1 MKIGS
6 EYRRKKRHLFGM
18 MGLAVLLSS
27 TLLGGVSWGNSG
39 GDEGPT
45 AQHGQSAEGSDDVP
59 LAPGY
64 TSLGFE
70 VPEPGSYRLPAI
82 KEAPSGEVLLES
94 GEPVEL
100 ATLFDARYVILSFIY
115 TSCNDVNGCPLA
127 TFVMD
132 RLHRRVQE
140 DSTLKDRVRLLTL
153 SFDPGNDSP
162 EVMSLYRK
170 TFTDDQSNW
179 KFLTTESQAALEPIL
194 EAYGQ
199 SVNPVYDE
207 NGQISSHFSHVLR
220 VYLIDTRKQIR
231 NIYNVDFLH
240 PELLLADIRTLI
252 LEEEGG
258 DGTGAEVERKPAS
271 LPWGD
276 MLVDS
281 VKNPPLGMPALP
293 EGMIDELT
301 PERVNLGRKLFRDQ
315 RLSSNGVLSCASC
328 HKPQE
333 GFAQNSAGRAVG
345 IEGESLRRNSS
356 SLLNVAYQD
365 RLFWDGREFSLDSLI
380 WTKLLDEKALGNRSV
395 GEVLERLR
403 ANSGLESE
411 FEVVFDGRGINLETV
426 AAALSAYLTTLV
438 SGDSRFDRW
447 YFGDDEQALT
457 AEEQEGFELF
467 RGRAGCVTCH
477 TIESDHALFMDQD
490 LHNTGLGWEH
500 SQGLRSPRDTVEVA
514 GRTIELN
521 LEALSG
527 TEARDYNDLGLYE
540 VTQNPA
546 DRWRFRTPSLRGVE
560 RTGPYMHDGSISSL
574 EQVVRYYEQGGTPHA
589 LQADAIEPF
598 DLDPSE
604 RSALVAFLKSL
615 TGRYVDTRP

>member
-1 MKIGS
+1 MRICFDFGR
-6 EYRRKKRHLFGM
+6 ERGHLLG
-18 MGLAVLLSS
+18 MGLAILLSS
-27 TLLGGVSWGNSG
+27 TLVGGTAWGNER
-39 GDEGPT
+39 DEEGLS
-45 AQHGQSAEGSDDVP
+45 AQHGQTVGGAGDVP

-70 VPEPGSYRLPAI
+70 VPEPGSYRLPTI
-82 KEAPSGEVLLES
+82 KKAPSGEVLLES
-94 GEPVEL
+94 GEAVEL
-100 ATLFDARYVILSFIY
+100 STLFDDRYVLLSFIY

-132 RLHRRVQE
+132 RLHQRVQE
-140 DSTLKDRVRLLTL
+140 EPTLEGQVRLLTL

-170 TFTDDQSNW
+170 TFTEDQSSW
-179 KFLTTESQAALEPIL
+179 KFLTTDSQEALAPIL

-199 SVNPVYDE
+199 SVNPVYNE
-207 NGQISSHFSHVLR
+207 SGQISSHFSHVLR
-220 VYLIDTRKQIR
+220 VYLIDTRGRIR

-240 PELLLADIRTLI
+240 PELLVADLQTLR
-252 LEEEGG
+252 LEGEGE
-258 DGTGAEVERKPAS
+258 GAGGKAERRPPS

-276 MLVDS
+276 MLIQGVEDL
-281 VKNPPLGMPALP
+281 PLGLPALP
-293 EGMIDELT
+293 QNRINELT
-301 PERVNLGRKLFRDQ
+301 PERVDLGRKLFRDQ

-328 HKPQE
+328 HKPQQ
-333 GFAQNSAGRAVG
+333 GFSQNSAARAVG
-345 IEGESLRRNSS
+345 VEGRSLRRNSS
-356 SLLNVAYQD
+356 SLLNIAYQD
-365 RLFWDGREFSLDSLI
+365 RLFWDGREFSLSSLI
-380 WTKLLDEKALGNRSV
+380 WTKLLDERALGNRSV
-395 GEVLERLR
+395 GEVLQRLR
-403 ANSGLESE
+403 ADSELESE
-411 FEVVFDGRGINLETV
+411 FEVVFGNGIDLETV
-426 AAALSAYLTTLV
+426 ASALSAYLTTLV
-438 SGDSRFDRW
+438 SGGSRFDRW
-447 YFGDDEQALT
+447 YFGDEEPALT

-500 SQGLRSPRDTVEVA
+500 SQGLRSRRDTVEVA

-540 VTQNPA
+540 VTQDPA
-546 DRWRFRTPSLRGVE
+546 DRWRFRTPTLRDVE
-560 RTGPYMHDGSISSL
+560 RTGPYMHDGSIQSL
-574 EQVVRYYEQGGTPHA
+574 ERVVRYYERGGVPHT

-604 RSALVAFLKSL
+604 RNALVAFLKSL
-615 TGRYVDTRP
+615 TGRYLDTRP